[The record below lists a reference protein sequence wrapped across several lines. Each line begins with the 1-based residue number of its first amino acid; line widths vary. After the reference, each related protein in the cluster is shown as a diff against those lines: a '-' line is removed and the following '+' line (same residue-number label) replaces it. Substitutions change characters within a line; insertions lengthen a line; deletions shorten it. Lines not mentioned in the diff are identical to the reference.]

1 MKTRKKIIFSA
12 ALTLCVFFAFWHKDI
27 GFLMS
32 FLSNSSSIGAIKPS
46 SAQLSNYMAEPVPA
60 DAIVIE
66 LGAGTGPFTEKLIKI
81 VPKENLYIVENHPEF
96 CKTLQKKFPNHTILC
111 IDAQELHKHLP
122 KHVQGKINYVV
133 SGLPFRSLPKDIATN
148 IIASLK
154 KVTNPNLTMIQFTYL
169 PQSPLS
175 RAHTTTLN
183 MKGKLYKTAPLNV
196 PPANVWIYKTK
207 QEKK

>member
-1 MKTRKKIIFSA
+1 
-12 ALTLCVFFAFWHKDI
+12 
-27 GFLMS
+27 MS
-32 FLSNSSSIGAIKPS
+32 FFSNSTSIGAIKPS
-46 SAQLSNYMAEPVPA
+46 SEQLSSYMTETVPA
-60 DAIVIE
+60 NAIVIE
-66 LGAGTGPFTEKLIKI
+66 LGAGTGPFTEKLVQI

-154 KVTNPNLTMIQFTYL
+154 KVINPNLTMIQFTYL

-175 RAHTTTLN
+175 ETHMDALN
-183 MKGKLYKTAPLNV
+183 VEGNFYKTAPLNV
-196 PPANVWIYKTK
+196 PPANVWIYKTN
-207 QEKK
+207 QPTSAPISKKL